1 MLLLISRLITG
12 EAGIYIARMRRIAG
26 LYAIMAFFGLLTAA
40 FAFSALYILLANEVG
55 SLAASLIFAG
65 VFLTL
70 CAVTWILAAIARRS
84 PGRRE
89 DDRLQR
95 DMASIAGVAALTN
108 APLLLSSIRRRKS
121 LLLLP
126 IAGAAGFAIWRAIS
140 SYRDRIR

>member
-26 LYAIMAFFGLLTAA
+26 LYAIMAFFGLLTVG
-40 FAFSALYILLANEVG
+40 FVFSALYILLAHEVG

-65 VFLTL
+65 IFLTL
-70 CAVTWILAAIARRS
+70 CLVTWILASMAQRPPSRRA
-84 PGRRE
+84 

-95 DMASIAGVAALTN
+95 DVASIAGVAALTN
-108 APLLLSSIRRRKS
+108 APLLFRSIRRRKS
-121 LLLLP
+121 LLLVP
-126 IAGAAGFAIWRAIS
+126 VVGATGFAIWRAIS